1 MQDIM
6 TDNQFPECNATQEGR
21 PCLCATC
28 NRARLDNMM
37 AFNSPSQSSSSM
49 QQLVDTGSPMDP
61 MAYVRDVPQH
71 MLFGVGSEEAGRHVA
86 PYAPMGDTEMDHGTK
101 PEPEEVNSMF
111 DQHHMNNYFEA
122 PPQLAPGTLLFPNI
136 APRPSTESEQ
146 DAAASTPTADQ
157 EGERTTLGGEPGE
170 PSGQGNRGAAA
181 AAAPARR
188 KGRGSKYGPHNEVP
202 RSPYGP
208 PFHTQAITTDMS
220 EDEIHRRIERNAAV
234 AEARRTY
241 LRAKNNAAAKRS
253 RERKQRLIDTLTADV
268 DRLELRNEQMA
279 AANRELVAA
288 VGTRSHALEAENA
301 RLRAENDALR
311 AHAADL
317 AARLEHVA
325 RTGTTTTTTTTTPP
339 PPRPDNNNGAA
350 AAAATAEYPTHPL
363 MQQQQQQ
370 DHRRMQRSSEEGPAG
385 AEVMSPPRE
394 FDLEALFGMPQS
406 QSQSQHQHQH
416 QAPNGGLDWD
426 GYGQN

>member
-28 NRARLDNMM
+28 NRARLNNMM

-49 QQLVDTGSPMDP
+49 QQLVDTGSPVDS
-61 MAYVRDVPQH
+61 MAYARDVPQH

-86 PYAPMGDTEMDHGTK
+86 PYAPMGDTEMDHDTK

-122 PPQLAPGTLLFPNI
+122 PPQLAPGTLLYPNI

-146 DAAASTPTADQ
+146 DAATNTPTADQ
-157 EGERTTLGGEPGE
+157 EGEQTTLGGEPGE

-181 AAAPARR
+181 AAAAAAPARR
-188 KGRGSKYGPHNEVP
+188 KGRGSKYGPHNSVP
-202 RSPYGP
+202 RSAYGP

-220 EDEIHRRIERNAAV
+220 EEEIHRRIEHNAAV
-234 AEARRTY
+234 AEARRAY

-288 VGTRSHALEAENA
+288 VGTRSHALEAENV

-325 RTGTTTTTTTTTPP
+325 RGGARPGTITPPP
-339 PPRPDNNNGAA
+339 PPRPDNN
-350 AAAATAEYPTHPL
+350 AAATAEYPTHPL
-363 MQQQQQQ
+363 MQQQ
-370 DHRRMQRSSEEGPAG
+370 DHRQMQRSSEE
-385 AEVMSPPRE
+385 VMSPRE
-394 FDLEALFGMPQS
+394 FNLEALFGMPQS

-416 QAPNGGLDWD
+416 QHQAPNGGLDWD
-426 GYGQN
+426 GFSQN